1 MNLDQAEGGTSPPP
15 ATDGPPGGQSNPN
28 LDPDL
33 PSEPEDM
40 EEEGMTSSE
49 IRASFQSLQ
58 TAMQAIMAT
67 FLAAQSGQAT
77 AQPGPAP
84 GRQAP
89 AGQANAG
96 QAPPARGPAPT
107 RQRHFETGGP
117 STQPATYATAAAAP
131 VSSQKSPQPA
141 QWTGSDIGT
150 KLPRGRIWLD
160 LVEQYCVLVNWSFV
174 TVFGFFLASN
184 AAEWFVNL
192 RQSIAYAG
200 QELTHG
206 VLKAEFLDFF

>member
-1 MNLDQAEGGTSPPP
+1 
-15 ATDGPPGGQSNPN
+15 
-28 LDPDL
+28 
-33 PSEPEDM
+33 
-40 EEEGMTSSE
+40 
-49 IRASFQSLQ
+49 
-58 TAMQAIMAT
+58 
-67 FLAAQSGQAT
+67 
-77 AQPGPAP
+77 
-84 GRQAP
+84 
-89 AGQANAG
+89 
-96 QAPPARGPAPT
+96 
-107 RQRHFETGGP
+107 
-117 STQPATYATAAAAP
+117 
-131 VSSQKSPQPA
+131 VSSQKYPQPA